1 MRSLY
6 DITQDLVALA
16 DSGDI
21 EEAHAR
27 ADDLLVEAIRAKAVA
42 TDYKLVEKLI
52 DAYENVPKWYA

>member
-21 EEAHAR
+21 EAAHGR

-42 TDYKLVEKLI
+42 TDYKRVEELI